1 MDKKLNEPG
10 KMKVLIV
17 DDEEGFRIFLKKLL
31 SKGLGVE
38 VTALKNP
45 KEGFEYLK
53 ENTPTMIMLDMQ
65 MPIMDGQTMLM
76 YIRKN
81 KRTSSIPVIV
91 VSALKNESLFENL
104 VRLKISDYIIKP
116 STPRTILEK
125 VYDVLKPFDSLN
137 DVETYKEFIDDDK
150 NIENNGKDTKQP
162 G

>member
-31 SKGLGVE
+31 SKGLEVD

-53 ENTPTMIMLDMQ
+53 DNTPTMIMLDMQ

-81 KRTSSIPVIV
+81 KRTRNTPVIV
-91 VSALKNESLFENL
+91 VSALRNESLFENL

-116 STPRTILEK
+116 STPQTILEK
-125 VYDVLKPFDSLN
+125 VYDVLKQFDSLS
-137 DVETYKEFIDDDK
+137 DVESYKEFIEDDK
-150 NIENNGKDTKQP
+150 NIDKDGQNTKQS